1 MAIHKIKFF
10 AGRGSRY
17 LAEKIVASYG
27 TTLGNSEVQQFSD
40 GEFQPCFNES
50 IRGCT
55 VFIIQSTFPPL
66 DNLMEL
72 LMMIDAARRA
82 SAYKVIAVMPYFGWA
97 RQDRKD
103 RPRVPIGA
111 KLVANMLMAAGVDRV
126 MTMDL
131 HADQIQGFFDVP
143 VDALSASGIF
153 VTYITSLNIEDRSK
167 RAYYIAAMTNAYKTA
182 VNEYMVQR
190 GFEDADGNVLKPFRD
205 RVIRPGDPEYGKPDT
220 EDAIMANADGA
231 FAGKPDIDAVPVGGV
246 PSGNVSAGNVS
257 SGNIAIGEPDNLSY
271 HARSTRRKSNTAAE
285 ILPEGWHHAGVRPAP
300 HVTLPDW
307 LLDEPD
313 KVAHRDYSTG
323 VYYPEH
329 KVRQSTDRS
338 AYFRAWLVVGEVLS
352 WSPEDGGRVTIMS
365 RNKIEAGQEVEFVL
379 PGAAPFAYTVPA
391 GGFRDADGHWVE
403 AINNPAHV
411 FSMPCPQEVPVN
423 AAIRSRT
430 KKPTLKAE

>member
-111 KLVANMLMAAGVDRV
+111 KLVANMLVAAGVDRI

-143 VDALSASGIF
+143 VDALYASGIF
-153 VTYITSLNIEDRSK
+153 VPYIKSLNIEDLSIAAPDMGGAK
-167 RAYYIAAMTNAYKTA
+167 RANTYAKHLSAPIIISHKERAKANVVGKMTAIGDVKGRNVIIVDDMIDTAGTLCNAAKALVEIGGATDVIACATHGVLSGPAIERLEKSAIKELVILNTLPIPEEKKIDKMTILS
-182 VNEYMVQR
+182 
-190 GFEDADGNVLKPFRD
+190 DAPIFAETIS
-205 RVIRPGDPEYGKPDT
+205 RVYTHG
-220 EDAIMANADGA
+220 
-231 FAGKPDIDAVPVGGV
+231 
-246 PSGNVSAGNVS
+246 SVSAMFN
-257 SGNIAIGEPDNLSY
+257 
-271 HARSTRRKSNTAAE
+271 
-285 ILPEGWHHAGVRPAP
+285 
-300 HVTLPDW
+300 
-307 LLDEPD
+307 
-313 KVAHRDYSTG
+313 
-323 VYYPEH
+323 
-329 KVRQSTDRS
+329 
-338 AYFRAWLVVGEVLS
+338 
-352 WSPEDGGRVTIMS
+352 
-365 RNKIEAGQEVEFVL
+365 
-379 PGAAPFAYTVPA
+379 
-391 GGFRDADGHWVE
+391 
-403 AINNPAHV
+403 
-411 FSMPCPQEVPVN
+411 
-423 AAIRSRT
+423 
-430 KKPTLKAE
+430 